1 MKKTTLNIGGMH
13 CAACSSYLEKELSK
27 NKSIENANVSIA
39 TNTATFEYDES
50 VLSIKDIDKIV
61 KAIKEEYSHSKKS
74 APQKAP
80 KRRLKSIEVVLL
92 ILGSPIWL
100 SLIIGAFCTV
110 FSLWVTVWCVV
121 ISLWAVFASLVGG
134 SIGGIVAGMIFIV
147 TGKGFAGAIM
157 IASALICAGLS
168 IFAFWG
174 SKLATK
180 GTALLTKACAKAIK
194 RIFTKKEKIQ

>member
-1 MKKTTLNIGGMH
+1 MTKLDFILTLN
-13 CAACSSYLEKELSK
+13 EKLSDLPK
-27 NKSIENANVSIA
+27 KEVKERLSFYSEMIEDRIEDGVSEEEA
-39 TNTATFEYDES
+39 VAE
-50 VLSIKDIDKIV
+50 VGDIDKIV

-80 KRRLKSIEVVLL
+80 KRRLKGIEVVLL

-147 TGKGFAGAIM
+147 TGKGFAGAFM